1 MAQTETETETKA
13 EASNGLGL
21 GTLCGLPR
29 PHIHFPSISFVAD
42 VNMIIA
48 VIAKLGILTGQR
60 MIFLAP
66 SLAYLLGSQCGK

>member
-1 MAQTETETETKA
+1 
-13 EASNGLGL
+13 
-21 GTLCGLPR
+21 
-29 PHIHFPSISFVAD
+29 